1 MVLFQCDPEVRQEVL
16 AAILGQDQFH
26 DVDLVA
32 QGGIRFSSHRLILGS
47 SAQVFHDILVDDQ
60 GIHAQEIHLPDFRP
74 SQLKEL
80 LDFVYGRAREPL
92 TSDLG
97 RFLALNRKVALQ
109 GGGSRKRKRLEGLDK
124 SLIASQKFHKLLVN
138 SYATLNVEA
147 SSPLTLVDFES
158 QCQSLETEAAFRALI
173 GLRQLSDGSF
183 EGQAM
188 AYSQPKAQKMAS
200 QFDEV
205 SLAIREVTGFSAGHW
220 LFQSH
225 YFTRQG
231 LKVPKVVESLKAG
244 LKERMEPF
252 TNEQVEKILSG
263 DQIQSVIKSGKSRG
277 LPELEKLSVISVSMT
292 DDIPFDHLDDVV
304 FVYFHSSSKK
314 IFFKQIEVQEK
325 DVNQTA
331 ELWARTLL
339 DVWANSSNSKIPKS
353 QFLIERFH
361 SVSESMIVFSAAQGL
376 LESREVRCPDCG
388 EVFSLT
394 TSKERE
400 AFQDHTRNHQVEKF
414 KCECDVVLTSNV
426 DKIKHIQLAHSN
438 GKFLKCEDCEFIGI
452 EAEVTEHRT
461 KQHQTFIC
469 DVCATVSKNLAKH
482 KNHVKKH
489 VPIKCKDCPEEFIG
503 KANLLEHRTKV
514 HGDRFPCKW
523 CGKVF
528 SATWKLKT
536 HITGAHATPR
546 FMCDLC
552 GQEFRLKTTMYRH
565 KISVHIKNRPFVC
578 RYGCGADYNDECN
591 LRTHEKKT
599 HGGAFQGASFN
610 HIYKNL

>member
-1 MVLFQCDPEVRQEVL
+1 MFCLWL
-16 AAILGQDQFH
+16 
-26 DVDLVA
+26 DL
-32 QGGIRFSSHRLILGS
+32 
-47 SAQVFHDILVDDQ
+47 D
-60 GIHAQEIHLPDFRP
+60 
-74 SQLKEL
+74 
-80 LDFVYGRAREPL
+80 
-92 TSDLG
+92 
-97 RFLALNRKVALQ
+97 
-109 GGGSRKRKRLEGLDK
+109 
-124 SLIASQKFHKLLVN
+124 
-138 SYATLNVEA
+138 
-147 SSPLTLVDFES
+147 
-158 QCQSLETEAAFRALI
+158 
-173 GLRQLSDGSF
+173 
-183 EGQAM
+183 
-188 AYSQPKAQKMAS
+188 
-200 QFDEV
+200 
-205 SLAIREVTGFSAGHW
+205 
-220 LFQSH
+220 
-225 YFTRQG
+225 
-231 LKVPKVVESLKAG
+231 
-244 LKERMEPF
+244 
-252 TNEQVEKILSG
+252 EQVEKIANG
-263 DQIQSVIKSGKSRG
+263 DQIQSVIKTGKSRG

-292 DDIPFDHLDDVV
+292 DDIPFDQLDDIV
-304 FVYFHSSSKK
+304 FVFFHSSSKK
-314 IFFKQIEVQEK
+314 IFFKPIEVQEK
-325 DVNQTA
+325 DVNQSA

-339 DVWANSSNSKIPKS
+339 DVWANSSRCKIPKS
-353 QFLIERFH
+353 PFLIERFH
-361 SVSESMIVFSAAQGL
+361 SVSESMIVFSAAQSL
-376 LESREVRCPDCG
+376 LASREVRCPDCN

-394 TSKERE
+394 TAKERE

-438 GKFLKCEDCEFIGI
+438 GKFVKCEDCEFIGI

-599 HGGAFQGASFN
+599 HGGAFQGSSFN
-610 HIYKNL
+610 HIYKNLWSSLEIDIYLYFTVVMRVSVTATWWEMWRDIEDRRCFDIGPETLGTKTRRWLGSGLSSEFRWALPTIVGNLAWNCAMIGGSRNKGENRLHRTHLLPSKSVPEDWLSQIGVWSEDWTDPPQLLLISIAYH